1 MKVKDCT
8 AVAYYFFKEE
18 NFKNL
23 RRINDLR
30 KR

>member
-8 AVAYYFFKEE
+8 AVEYFFFKED